1 MTLNTK
7 TLLTPD
13 RSQKIIIV
21 SHMEDFFLKKGYL
34 PFNKKNIIQKF
45 LLKFNLYFLKK
56 IKIYLKLIFNCK
68 FILGNPEKK
77 DIVVFDCFTSMYIKR
92 FFRAQ

>member
-7 TLLTPD
+7 TLVTPD
-13 RSQKIIIV
+13 GSQKIIIV

-56 IKIYLKLIFNCK
+56 IKIYLK
-68 FILGNPEKK
+68 
-77 DIVVFDCFTSMYIKR
+77 
-92 FFRAQ
+92 